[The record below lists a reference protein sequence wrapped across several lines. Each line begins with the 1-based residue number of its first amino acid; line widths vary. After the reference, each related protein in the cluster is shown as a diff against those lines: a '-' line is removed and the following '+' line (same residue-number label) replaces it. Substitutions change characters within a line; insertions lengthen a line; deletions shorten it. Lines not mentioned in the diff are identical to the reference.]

1 MNELLQNT
9 LLPLLAAWLL
19 LATAALWSH
28 QQALGLSRT
37 MLWSSLRGLLQLL
50 LLAWLLQ
57 WIFAIDA
64 MLLQALFIAGF
75 CFMAGHT
82 SASHG
87 KQSWQL
93 WLACT
98 VGLMVGC
105 LVTLPWLAWTGAIG
119 TDSRHLIPLGSMV
132 AANGMNAISLM
143 LARMQSDQVGA
154 TSFGEGVRAAMIPP
168 IDTLKMV
175 GLVHMPGIF
184 VGMVLAGSSALA
196 AATAQL
202 VILYMI
208 VASGLTACCVTLLLY
223 NHWHKQGVF

>member
-1 MNELLQNT
+1 MQALLDDT

-19 LATAALWSH
+19 LATAALFAH
-28 QQALGLSRT
+28 QQQLGLSKV

-57 WIFAIDA
+57 WIFAIETV
-64 MLLQALFIAGF
+64 LLQALLITAF
-75 CFMAGHT
+75 CVLAAHN

-87 KQSWQL
+87 DGSWQL
-93 WLACT
+93 WLSCA
-98 VGLMVGC
+98 VGLIVGC
-105 LVTLPWLAWTGAIG
+105 IVTLPWLVWSGAIHA
-119 TDSRHLIPLGSMV
+119 DSRHLIPLGSMI

-143 LARMQSDQVGA
+143 LARMQGNDGNR
-154 TSFGEGVRAAMIPP
+154 SFGESIRAAMIPP
-168 IDTLKMV
+168 IDTLKVV

-184 VGMVLAGSSALA
+184 VGMVIAGSTAIA

-208 VASGLTACCVTLLLY
+208 IASGLTACCVTLLLY
-223 NHWHKQGVF
+223 NHYRKAMVT